1 MIDASDFLGHIASAL
16 HDRPR
21 TEWSR
26 ITVLLPGRRAARKLA
41 DHLAQSAP
49 VGTWLPRFTTLGEWA
64 AEQRGILVPSK
75 LELLVELQQ
84 VAESLRGTLTLPEW
98 GSFERFQPWGLAA
111 LGDFNAIDHHL
122 LEARQVFRDLRN
134 IKDIESWSFGAETL
148 THGQLRFLEQWNALL
163 PLYTAFHGQLQAA
176 GISTMAHL
184 MRQMA
189 EEDGWLGRVE
199 GEVWMAGA
207 NALTPAERNT
217 VARLVRAGKG
227 RWVWDTDIQYVRNG
241 MEAGRFIREL
251 VPTSEWKD
259 LPDPM
264 ADAAEPSGSP
274 SREWNM
280 VTCSSRTLQAQYIR
294 HQLEA
299 RGAQNA
305 DRIGIILPSA
315 DLAPTVMT
323 ALPADVGSVN
333 LTMGVPLGSTPLR
346 SFLSIALGLHGD
358 RGRLHHTRVRA
369 LLGHPFTR
377 AIHPNAAED
386 IDGLTRHCARRTLI
400 RLTRDDLEAFPWVR
414 DALSPWWDAS
424 NAARTERGDGT
435 AALLLHLAQW
445 TPDAGESLKDP
456 WLAAAWAGFRE
467 LVALHL
473 RCVDRLGREPEL
485 ADTRTQ
491 MQRWMAQHSV
501 DLAGEPFKGLQVMG
515 LLESRGLDFDEVFIL
530 DVNEGILPDGT
541 PPPTFLPLDL
551 QRANGLPGRPER
563 DGIFAAYLHRLL
575 HRAKSVHLVHVGADL
590 GDGGT
595 EPSRH
600 IAQLSRWASESLPGV
615 TLRRQNWSTPLPE
628 AAPPIP
634 DLRWTES
641 SRKALDH
648 ILLNG
653 MSPSALN
660 QALRCNR
667 QFHYRYVLGLG
678 EADSVEEHLEAS
690 TIGTVIHRAIELG
703 LEGAVGRQLERA
715 DLTTLAKQVQPRLE
729 QALRETKQ
737 GAPSDVGE
745 NVLVLRMAAAMVGR
759 WVREELAQW
768 SRDETVHLVGLEVPL
783 KRTFHMADGTS
794 FTFRGIADRV
804 EKRER
809 NGHVTWQVLDYK
821 TGKVE
826 GKELL
831 LKENWKDTL
840 GDGDHGKALQ
850 LLLYA
855 AMLRAVHP
863 EAEAIRPTIRAGRKG
878 PRDRHSLL
886 TLSWE
891 GTSDLGPEHDLQ
903 LQSWLQ
909 DLMATL
915 IPDGPDAVIRHD
927 EESRYCADCL
937 VLE

>member
-1 MIDASDFLGHIASAL
+1 MIEASDFLGRIAFAIQ
-16 HDRPR
+16 DRPR
-21 TEWSR
+21 SEWDR
-26 ITVLLPGRRAARKLA
+26 LTVLLPGRRAARKLA
-41 DHLAQSAP
+41 DHLAHAAP
-49 VGTWLPRFTTLGEWA
+49 PGTWLPRFTTLGEWA
-64 AEQRGILVPSK
+64 AEQRGVLVPSK

-148 THGQLRFLEQWNALL
+148 TPGQLRFLEQWNALL
-163 PLYTAFHGQLQAA
+163 PLYTAFHGQLHNA

-184 MRQMA
+184 MRRMA
-189 EEDGWLGRVE
+189 EDDGWLGTVQ

-217 VARLVRAGKG
+217 VDRIVRAGKG
-227 RWVWDTDIQYVRNG
+227 RWIWDTDVHYVRNG

-259 LPDPM
+259 LPDPLT
-264 ADAAEPSGSP
+264 DAADPQGPP

-299 RGAQNA
+299 GATQHA

-323 ALPADVGSVN
+323 ALPYDVGSVN

-358 RGRLHHTRVRA
+358 RGRLHHSRVRA

-377 AIHPNAAED
+377 ALHPAATED

-400 RLTRDDLEAFPWVR
+400 RLTQQDLADFPQVR
-414 DALSPWWDAS
+414 HALAPWWTAAE
-424 NAARTERGDGT
+424 AARTQRGDGT
-435 AALLLHLAQW
+435 ATLLLQLAQW

-456 WLAAAWAGFRE
+456 WLTAAWAGFRE

-491 MQRWMAQHSV
+491 MQRWMGQHSV
-501 DLAGEPFKGLQVMG
+501 DLAGEPFQGLQVMG

-541 PPPTFLPLDL
+541 PPATFLPLDL

-575 HRAKSVHLVHVGADL
+575 HRARTVHLVHVGADL

-600 IAQLSRWASESLPGV
+600 VAQLSRWAAESLPGV

-634 DLRWTES
+634 ALRWSET

-703 LEGAVGRQLERA
+703 LEGAVGRQLQRA

-759 WVREELAQW
+759 WVREELAHW

-783 KRTFHMADGTS
+783 QRTFRMADGTT

-804 EKRER
+804 EKREQ
-809 NGHVTWQVLDYK
+809 NGTVTWHVLDYK

-826 GKELL
+826 GKELV
-831 LKENWKDTL
+831 LKENWTETL

-891 GTSDLGPEHDLQ
+891 GNSDLGPDHDLK
-903 LQSWLQ
+903 LQAWLQ

-915 IPDGPDAVIRHD
+915 LPTDPDAVIQHD